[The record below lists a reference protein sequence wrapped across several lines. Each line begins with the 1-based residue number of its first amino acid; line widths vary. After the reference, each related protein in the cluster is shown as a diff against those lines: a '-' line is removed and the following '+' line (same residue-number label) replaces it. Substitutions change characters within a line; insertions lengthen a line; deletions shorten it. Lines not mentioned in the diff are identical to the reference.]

1 MSMVFDLINIITLSG
16 LVEIPNQDIVREVRA
31 GGRYTES
38 LNVYKL

>member
-1 MSMVFDLINIITLSG
+1 MVYELLNIITLSG
-16 LVEIPNQDIVREVRA
+16 LVEISNQDIVREVRT